1 MYFQWGAQEREI
13 ESKRVQGRR
22 CRGGG
27 KGENRK
33 WEKNAKCYF
42 LLFLKVLEYFQNI
55 VNIFSIK
62 VTVFFIFQFQ
72 GIALQSERHW
82 YQLWLPCHTI
92 KLDTSYWG
100 LKKKKQCKY
109 EFNNFKVFVKE

>member
-1 MYFQWGAQEREI
+1 VYFQWGAQEREI

-62 VTVFFIFQFQ
+62 VTIFY
-72 GIALQSERHW
+72 LSVSRN
-82 YQLWLPCHTI
+82 CTTI
-92 KLDTSYWG
+92 
-100 LKKKKQCKY
+100 
-109 EFNNFKVFVKE
+109 